1 MRDLPHLA
9 SRLFGTALLVD
20 PRKLDAVVPAFLRRL
35 DGAPDETEP
44 DDARDPGEPA
54 VKDGVAVIPV
64 IGSLVRRKTAMQ
76 AFSGLTSYSD
86 IGTALDGALEDA
98 RVRAI
103 LLQLDTFGGEVGGCF
118 ELCDKIFAAR
128 KVKPIW
134 AVADVEALSAG
145 YAIASSA
152 ERIYLA
158 PSGSVGSIGVVAV
171 HCERS
176 QMNEAIGLTYTVFR
190 AGARKADGNP
200 FEPLATEAGKKLQA
214 SMDRVR
220 DRFARS
226 VARGRSGV
234 TRAAAM
240 ATEGQWYDPDEALAL
255 KLVDQVAVYE
265 TAFADLAKSVALPK
279 PARAPAQPPAPAEDD
294 DPDIDPA
301 VADPAALTAE
311 QAAAAAEII
320 EGVITMT
327 DAEKKAA
334 EEAAAAAKP
343 PVTAAPA
350 SESNVVTLDS
360 ARAAGVAEAREI
372 AELCQLAGRPEMAA
386 NLIGK
391 PMADVRKALLDAKA
405 EADAKVGQI
414 SNHQPAPLPT
424 AAEGVA
430 GWDRAF
436 AAVHAQHAHARR

>member
-9 SRLFGTALLVD
+9 SRLFGTPLLVD
-20 PRKLDAVVPAFLRRL
+20 PRKLEIIVPAFLRRL
-35 DGAPDETEP
+35 DGAPDET
-44 DDARDPGEPA
+44 DDAAAREPGEP
-54 VKDGVAVIPV
+54 VVSSGVAVIPI

-76 AFSGLTSYSD
+76 AFSGLTSYGD
-86 IGTALDGALEDA
+86 IAASLDSALEDA

-103 LLQLDTFGGEVGGCF
+103 LLQLDTFGGEAGGCF

-128 KVKPIW
+128 RSKPIW

-145 YAIASSA
+145 YAIASVA

-214 SMDRVR
+214 SMDRTR

-226 VARGRSGV
+226 VARGRPGV

-240 ATEGQWYDPDEALAL
+240 ATEGQWYDPDEALSL
-255 KLVDQVAVYE
+255 KLVDSIGVYE
-265 TAFADLAKSVALPK
+265 TAFADLAKSVAV
-279 PARAPAQPPAPAEDD
+279 PARAKPPEQPPAPAEDD
-294 DPDIDPA
+294 EDRDPG
-301 VADPAALTAE
+301 VTA
-311 QAAAAAEII
+311 QP
-320 EGVITMT
+320 GDITMT
-327 DAEKKAA
+327 DEEKKAA
-334 EEAAAAAKP
+334 ETSAAAAAAAIAAAPVKP
-343 PVTAAPA
+343 PATAAAPA

-360 ARAAGVAEAREI
+360 ARAAGVAEAREV

-386 NLIGK
+386 TMIGK
-391 PMADVRKALLDAKA
+391 PMADVRRALLDAKA
-405 EADAKVGQI
+405 EADVKLGQV

-424 AAEGVA
+424 AAEQAV

-436 AAVHAQHAHARR
+436 AAVHAQTAHARH

>member
-1 MRDLPHLA
+1 MLRDLPHLA
-9 SRLFGTALLVD
+9 SRLFGTPLLVD
-20 PRKLDAVVPAFLRRL
+20 PRKLEVIVPAFIRRL
-35 DGAPDETEP
+35 DGAPDETG
-44 DDARDPGEPA
+44 DGEAA
-54 VKDGVAVIPV
+54 VDRPLTVSSGVAVIPV

-76 AFSGLTSYSD
+76 AFSGLISYGD
-86 IGTALDGALEDA
+86 IAASLDSALVDA

-103 LLQLDTFGGEVGGCF
+103 LLQLDTFGGEAGGCF

-128 KVKPIW
+128 KSKPIW

-145 YAIASSA
+145 YAIASVA

-214 SMDRVR
+214 SMDRTR

-226 VARGRSGV
+226 VARGRAGV

-255 KLVDQVAVYE
+255 KLVDSIGVFE
-265 TAFADLAKSVALPK
+265 TAFADLAKSVAVST
-279 PARAPAQPPAPAEDD
+279 PAKAPPEPPAPAADD
-294 DPDIDPA
+294 DDDIDE
-301 VADPAALTAE
+301 DPAITAHPGE
-311 QAAAAAEII
+311 P
-320 EGVITMT
+320 TMT
-327 DAEKKAA
+327 DEEKKAA
-334 EEAAAAAKP
+334 EAAAAAAAAGALKP
-343 PVTAAPA
+343 PV
-350 SESNVVTLDS
+350 ESNVVSLDS

-405 EADAKVGQI
+405 EADAKIGQV

-424 AAEGVA
+424 AAEGQA

-436 AAVHAQHAHARR
+436 AAVHAQNSRARR